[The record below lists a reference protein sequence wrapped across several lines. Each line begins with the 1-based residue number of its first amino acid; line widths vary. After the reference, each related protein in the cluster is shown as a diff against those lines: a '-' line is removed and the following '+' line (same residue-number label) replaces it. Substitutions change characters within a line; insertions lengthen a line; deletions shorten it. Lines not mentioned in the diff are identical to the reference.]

1 MSEESMFQ
9 SLFGSNRV
17 TTAPR
22 VASLTV
28 NELYDQLQETNDYVL
43 LDVRT
48 PGEYEYDGHIE
59 GSRLLPLQMLGQ
71 RLNELPTDRP
81 IVIVCRSGNR
91 SHVACE
97 QLTRIGFDNVI
108 NLSGGMIAWK
118 MAGLPFK

>member
-1 MSEESMFQ
+1 MFQ

-59 GSRLLPLQMLGQ
+59 GSRLLPLQVLGQ

-91 SHVACE
+91 SYVACE
-97 QLTRIGFDNVI
+97 QLMRIGFDNVI

-118 MAGLPFK
+118 LAGLPFK